1 LNTHVPRLAIVS
13 THPIQYYAPLFRAL
27 TAANRVRPRVFF
39 TWSQTAG
46 GSVADADFGKTI
58 AWDIPLLEGYEFEF
72 VPNVSRQPGTHHFR
86 GLQNP
91 SLTRAIEDW
100 GADAL
105 LVFGWN
111 SQSHLQALR
120 HFKGRIP
127 VLFRGDSTLLD
138 DRPGWRRL
146 ARKAFLSWVY
156 RHIDAAIA
164 VGSHNADYYRWCG
177 VPEPNVAF
185 APHAVDVAR
194 FSDRDG
200 DCETR
205 ALQWRQQLGIAPS
218 APTVVF
224 AGKFIPKKDP
234 LLLLEAFKRS
244 GAQGH
249 LVFAG
254 NGALEGELQSAAR
267 SRADVHFLPFQNQQS
282 MPVVYRLGSVF
293 ALPSRGPG
301 ETWGLAVNEAMACG
315 RPAIVG
321 SKVGGAR
328 DLIATGIN
336 GWTFESGNLGQ
347 LTDAIR
353 QALSCTP
360 ERLHSMGAA
369 AQRESQRWSIEAATH
384 GIENAVTA
392 AVDAGSRPIG
402 LNETVART
410 R

>member
-1 LNTHVPRLAIVS
+1 MKTPLLAIVS

-27 TAANRVRPRVFF
+27 ATANRVRPRVFF
-39 TWSQTAG
+39 TWSQTADG
-46 GSVADADFGKTI
+46 AVADADFGRTI

-72 VPNVSRQPGTHHFR
+72 VPNVAQRPGTHHFR

-91 SLTRAIEDW
+91 GLTQAIQAW
-100 GADAL
+100 GADAV

-120 HFKGRIP
+120 YFKGRIP

-138 DRPGWRRL
+138 ARSGWRRL

-156 RHIDAAIA
+156 RHIDVAIS

-177 VPEPNVAF
+177 VPEQRIVF
-185 APHAVDVAR
+185 APHAIDVAR

-205 ALQWRQQLGIAPS
+205 ALQWRQQLGIRDDAV
-218 APTVVF
+218 TVVF

-234 LLLLEAFKRS
+234 LLLLEAFKRC
-244 GAQGH
+244 GAPGH

-254 NGALEGELQSAAR
+254 NGALEGELKSAAGG
-267 SRADVHFLPFQNQQS
+267 RADVHFLPFQNQQA
-282 MPVVYRLGSVF
+282 MPAVYRLGNVF

-328 DLIATGIN
+328 DLIAPGIN
-336 GWTFESGNLGQ
+336 GWTFESASLEQ
-347 LTDAIR
+347 LTDVLR
-353 QALSCTP
+353 QALTCGA
-360 ERLHSMGAA
+360 ERLRAMRTA
-369 AQRESQRWSIEAATH
+369 AQRESQRWSIEAAAK
-384 GIENAVTA
+384 GIEDAVTV
-392 AVDAGSRPIG
+392 AVDVQSRPASG
-402 LNETVART
+402 TYEVAGNG
-410 R
+410 